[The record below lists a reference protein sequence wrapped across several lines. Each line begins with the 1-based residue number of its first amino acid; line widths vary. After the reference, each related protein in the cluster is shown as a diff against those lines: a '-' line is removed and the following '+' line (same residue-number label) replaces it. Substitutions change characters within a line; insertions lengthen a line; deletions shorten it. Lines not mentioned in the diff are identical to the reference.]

1 MSSNIN
7 MKSTIL
13 SITLAV
19 ALIGGALYLAQGG
32 DGRGG
37 DGITLADNVSIV
49 DSKQI
54 IEIRAKGGYQP
65 RQSVAQAGISTVI
78 RFNGK
83 GSFDCSLAV
92 RIPSLGVSQTLSR
105 TEFTDIGLGV
115 PKAGV
120 LNGSCGMGMYPFQIV
135 FNQ

>member
-1 MSSNIN
+1 

-13 SITLAV
+13 SIILAV
-19 ALIGGALYLAQGG
+19 VLIGGAFYLAQGG

-49 DSKQI
+49 DGKQI

-65 RQSVAQAGISTVI
+65 RQSVAQVGIPTII

-92 RIPSLGVSQTLSR
+92 RIPSMGVSQTLSR
-105 TEFTDIGLGV
+105 TEFTDIDIGIAKEGI
-115 PKAGV
+115 
-120 LNGSCGMGMYPFQIV
+120 LNGSCSMGMYPFQIV
-135 FNQ
+135 FKDKTSS